1 MKKADPMLNIQHVCQ
16 LFDVP
21 ISSYYKRQEV
31 ATKNVEKEFVISRII
46 AIHNDNLQCYGRR
59 RMLKSLQKE
68 GINIGI
74 FIVARLMREA
84 GVIAKTPKKP
94 HYYPSGNEMPN
105 IPNLLKRKFNP
116 ETINTHWVG
125 DITYIRNH
133 QGWSY
138 LATVLDLGTREII
151 GYATSKTPDAQLAKQ
166 ALINAIA
173 FAQPDTRK
181 LMFHSDQGVQ
191 YSANLFKNCL
201 LLHGITQSMSRRGN
215 CWDNAVQER
224 FFRSLKSEYL
234 NGLSFM
240 NHGSVVDAVTYYIR
254 YYNNK
259 RLNSTIDYIA
269 PAQKRR
275 ILCNVA

>member
-1 MKKADPMLNIQHVCQ
+1 MKKADPILNIQHVCQ
-16 LFDVP
+16 LFEVP
-21 ISSYYKRQEV
+21 ISSYYKQQEV
-31 ATKNVEKEFVISRII
+31 VAVNLEKEFIVSRII
-46 AIHNDNLQCYGRR
+46 AIHNENLRCYGRR
-59 RMLKSLQKE
+59 RILKSLQKE

-74 FIVARLMREA
+74 FKVARLMREA
-84 GVIAKTPKKP
+84 GVIAKIPKKP
-94 HYYPSGNEMPN
+94 HYYPSGNELPN
-105 IPNLLKRKFNP
+105 VPNLLKRKFNP
-116 ETINTHWVG
+116 QTMNTHWVG

-138 LATVLDLGTREII
+138 LATVLDLGTKEIV
-151 GYATSKTPDAQLAKQ
+151 GYALSKIPDAQLAKQ
-166 ALINAIA
+166 ALINAIV

-234 NGLSFM
+234 NGLSFI
-240 NHGSVVDAVTYYIR
+240 NHDSIVGAVTYYIR
-254 YYNNK
+254 YYHNK

>member
-1 MKKADPMLNIQHVCQ
+1 MKKAEPELNIQKTCR

-21 ISSYYKRQEV
+21 ISSYYKQQEQV
-31 ATKNVEKEFVISRII
+31 IGNPHKDFIISRIKD
-46 AIHNDNLQCYGRR
+46 IHDNNLQSYGRR
-59 RMLKSLQKE
+59 RMLKALQRE
-68 GINIGI
+68 GIDIGI
-74 FIVARLMREA
+74 FKVTRLMREA
-84 GVIAKTPKKP
+84 GVIAKIPKKP

-105 IPNLLKRKFNP
+105 IPNLLKRQFNP
-116 ETINTHWVG
+116 TNINTHWVG

-138 LATVLDLGTREII
+138 LATVLDLSTKEIV
-151 GYATSKTPDAQLAKQ
+151 GYALSQTPDAQLAKQ

-173 FAQPDTRK
+173 FIQPDTTQ

-191 YSANLFKNCL
+191 YSAKLFKDCL
-201 LLHGITQSMSRRGN
+201 SLHGITQSMSRRGN

-234 NGLSFM
+234 NGLTFI
-240 NHGSVVDAVTYYIR
+240 NHNSVVHAATYYIR

-259 RLNSTIDYIA
+259 RLNSAIDYIT
-269 PAQKRR
+269 PAQQRR
-275 ILCNVA
+275 ILSNAA

>member
-1 MKKADPMLNIQHVCQ
+1 MKKADLMLNVERVCR
-16 LFDVP
+16 LFGVP
-21 ISSYYKRQEV
+21 ISSFYKQQESK
-31 ATKNVEKEFVISRII
+31 TICVEKESMINKIKD
-46 AIHNDNLQCYGRR
+46 IHVENIGCYGRR
-59 RMLKSLQKE
+59 RMHKSLQNE

-74 FIVARLMREA
+74 FKVARLMKEA
-84 GVIAKTPKKP
+84 GVIAKIPKKP
-94 HYYPSGNEMPN
+94 HYYPSGNEKPD
-105 IPNLLKRKFNP
+105 IPNLLKRQFNP
-116 ETINTHWVG
+116 NTINTHWVG

-138 LATVLDLGTREII
+138 LATVFDLGTKEVV
-151 GYATSKTPDAQLAKQ
+151 GYATSQSPDAALAKQ

-173 FAQPDTRK
+173 FMQPDTTQ

-191 YSANLFKNCL
+191 YSANLFKECL
-201 LLHGITQSMSRRGN
+201 SLHGITQSMSRRGN

-234 NGLSFM
+234 NGLTFI
-240 NHGSVVDAVTYYIR
+240 NHSSVVDAVTFYVR

-259 RLNSTIDYIA
+259 RLNSVIDYMT

-275 ILCNVA
+275 KLLNVA